1 MPDGLL
7 GKYKIQTPTFTKPDL
22 VDANHNPVSNSIAP
36 DIGSSTFEAKGPAS
50 WGVDDK
56 QTVQGQLNGL
66 LGSNNPLLKKARER
80 AARVSAQKFNARGLL
95 NSSMAVQSG
104 IEAGDNAFYANA
116 LPIAQADA
124 GVYGDAAKFNSEQQN
139 EFAVDQNDFMF
150 DSAKSTQDYRQDF
163 ATSAAGHDATLG
175 QGDQSYEQQVGAGDY
190 SDTGGIINAQTAAQS
205 QLQSEAAD
213 QGMISQTQSEAHQS
227 SAQEKSQGF
236 QAGESAAQRG
246 HEEGMQDSQQEFE
259 LVRQEKQLTHEES
272 QTLMQIAS
280 NENISANEINS
291 RLELQTNKILSNE
304 KIDLAQIASQ
314 EGINEAQLANKIAV
328 NLMQL
333 ESDANLQG
341 NQIAHDWAVN
351 EAVVQ
356 TKIDIAQAQIS
367 SNEYIQAV
375 QHSNTLTEIDK
386 RAEVDRANLEVEL
399 DIRLD
404 NAVALEN
411 LSTQNKEALL
421 GVKKDMNMMIQGS
434 ATAGQILTQ
443 LMQTIGEIS
452 SEPSLT
458 QEALNDRIGSA
469 VSSSNA
475 SLDAISSFINDENF
489 DIGASP
495 RPAKISINRTMY
507 NALPLDQLPDTGI
520 STFSQLAQYIQEQG
534 NAPDTKVQLLEEVLG
549 GAGWGNYAQTWGPQ
563 SVNPDSTAVHR
574 QVSEIQITANKKY
587 RVKINDVEY
596 AITGAEL
603 LNPTG
608 SDQPVRSGGLPVD
621 APDPATNTFMRY

>member
-1 MPDGLL
+1 ML
-7 GKYKIQTPTFTKPDL
+7 FR
-22 VDANHNPVSNSIAP
+22 S
-36 DIGSSTFEAKGPAS
+36 
-50 WGVDDK
+50 
-56 QTVQGQLNGL
+56 
-66 LGSNNPLLKKARER
+66 
-80 AARVSAQKFNARGLL
+80 
-95 NSSMAVQSG
+95 
-104 IEAGDNAFYANA
+104 
-116 LPIAQADA
+116 
-124 GVYGDAAKFNSEQQN
+124 
-139 EFAVDQNDFMF
+139 
-150 DSAKSTQDYRQDF
+150 
-163 ATSAAGHDATLG
+163 
-175 QGDQSYEQQVGAGDY
+175 
-190 SDTGGIINAQTAAQS
+190 
-205 QLQSEAAD
+205 
-213 QGMISQTQSEAHQS
+213 
-227 SAQEKSQGF
+227 
-236 QAGESAAQRG
+236 
-246 HEEGMQDSQQEFE
+246 
-259 LVRQEKQLTHEES
+259 HEES